1 MINFLTARSERE
13 TSFLLITF
21 FGIMNKISKQASKVY
36 NIMTIGAESNVTQ
49 ECETK
54 NKDVLHPIMSSMPI
68 RQAYDTYPLFAY
80 MNFRVA

>member
-68 RQAYDTYPLFAY
+68 RQAYDIYPYLPFVRIY
-80 MNFRVA
+80 EF